1 MPDQVVIL
9 SDRAIGR
16 ESAGAGGIHYRHAQP
31 LVAIGIILRRF
42 FLRKVIRGQILQNE
56 IRIRHAAAI
65 AEQQRVINFLEH
77 PRILRRKR
85 SVDQLLHHFADCGVR
100 LVNLVR
106 AVMDIAVLDL
116 LGGIVR
122 RRPLTGEEAMAQL
135 IRLEEDARRGNP
147 AAQTEFARRLLTD
160 APDSRKNR
168 RALSLL
174 RKTAARK
181 LPEALHLLGV
191 VMLRGQGLDAD
202 PAEGAKLLEE
212 AAYLGSAGAAADL
225 ARLCRMGLGR
235 PASDRDAL
243 YWYRIAGAK
252 GHTASQREAGL
263 MLRDGRGARA
273 DNDEAA
279 RWLRAAAQGRDPQAQ
294 YELARLH
301 QRRGWAGADPE
312 EAARW
317 LTEAALSGVVEAQY
331 RLGVHYWA
339 GRGGRVDLREAVR
352 WTCRAAENGSTQAL
366 TTLADFFLTGSAL
379 DMNRFNAYTLLKCAA
394 RLHDAGAATTLTAL
408 ERMLTRSEKARATR
422 LVMISKTPRVL
433 VETLIPRQSR

>member
-1 MPDQVVIL
+1 M
-9 SDRAIGR
+9 
-16 ESAGAGGIHYRHAQP
+16 
-31 LVAIGIILRRF
+31 
-42 FLRKVIRGQILQNE
+42 
-56 IRIRHAAAI
+56 
-65 AEQQRVINFLEH
+65 
-77 PRILRRKR
+77 
-85 SVDQLLHHFADCGVR
+85 
-100 LVNLVR
+100 
-106 AVMDIAVLDL
+106 LDL

-147 AAQTEFARRLLTD
+147 RRTD
-160 APDSRKNR
+160 RIRPPPSRR
-168 RALSLL
+168 RARQPQEPPCASLL
-174 RKTAARK
+174 RKAAARK

-202 PAEGAKLLEE
+202 PPKARSSLRKPPIWAAQARPPTSPDSAAWGSDAPHPTGTHSTGTESRAPRDTPPPSARRASCSGTDAAPAPTTTRPPDGSGPPPRGATLRPSTNSP
-212 AAYLGSAGAAADL
+212 AFTSA
-225 ARLCRMGLGR
+225 
-235 PASDRDAL
+235 
-243 YWYRIAGAK
+243 
-252 GHTASQREAGL
+252 EAGL
-263 MLRDGRGARA
+263 A
-273 DNDEAA
+273 
-279 RWLRAAAQGRDPQAQ
+279 PI
-294 YELARLH
+294 
-301 QRRGWAGADPE
+301 PE

-422 LVMISKTPRVL
+422 LVMISENP
-433 VETLIPRQSR
+433 

>member
-1 MPDQVVIL
+1 MPKRPD
-9 SDRAIGR
+9 
-16 ESAGAGGIHYRHAQP
+16 P
-31 LVAIGIILRRF
+31 RF
-42 FLRKVIRGQILQNE
+42 PIPAPEK
-56 IRIRHAAAI
+56 
-65 AEQQRVINFLEH
+65 AE
-77 PRILRRKR
+77 
-85 SVDQLLHHFADCGVR
+85 DY
-100 LVNLVR
+100 
-106 AVMDIAVLDL
+106 VLDL

-174 RKTAARK
+174 RKAAARK

-339 GRGGRVDLREAVR
+339 DRKSVV
-352 WTCRAAENGSTQAL
+352 
-366 TTLADFFLTGSAL
+366 
-379 DMNRFNAYTLLKCAA
+379 
-394 RLHDAGAATTLTAL
+394 
-408 ERMLTRSEKARATR
+408 
-422 LVMISKTPRVL
+422 
-433 VETLIPRQSR
+433 

>member
-1 MPDQVVIL
+1 MPKRPD
-9 SDRAIGR
+9 
-16 ESAGAGGIHYRHAQP
+16 P
-31 LVAIGIILRRF
+31 RF
-42 FLRKVIRGQILQNE
+42 PIPAPEK
-56 IRIRHAAAI
+56 
-65 AEQQRVINFLEH
+65 AE
-77 PRILRRKR
+77 
-85 SVDQLLHHFADCGVR
+85 DY
-100 LVNLVR
+100 
-106 AVMDIAVLDL
+106 VLDL

-174 RKTAARK
+174 RKATARK

-191 VMLRGQGLDAD
+191 VMLRGQGLKAD

-212 AAYLGSAGAAADL
+212 AAYLGSAGAAAGL

-263 MLRDGRGARA
+263 MLRDGCGARA

>member
-1 MPDQVVIL
+1 MPKRPD
-9 SDRAIGR
+9 
-16 ESAGAGGIHYRHAQP
+16 P
-31 LVAIGIILRRF
+31 RF
-42 FLRKVIRGQILQNE
+42 PIPAPEK
-56 IRIRHAAAI
+56 
-65 AEQQRVINFLEH
+65 AE
-77 PRILRRKR
+77 
-85 SVDQLLHHFADCGVR
+85 DY
-100 LVNLVR
+100 
-106 AVMDIAVLDL
+106 VLDL

-174 RKTAARK
+174 RKAAARK

-352 WTCRAAENGSTQAL
+352 WPRRRKRQHASPHHPRRLLPDGLGPRHEPLQCLHAPQVRRQAPRRGRRDHAHRTRAHAHPKREGPRHPPCDDLEN
-366 TTLADFFLTGSAL
+366 
-379 DMNRFNAYTLLKCAA
+379 
-394 RLHDAGAATTLTAL
+394 
-408 ERMLTRSEKARATR
+408 
-422 LVMISKTPRVL
+422 P
-433 VETLIPRQSR
+433 

>member
-1 MPDQVVIL
+1 MPKRPD
-9 SDRAIGR
+9 
-16 ESAGAGGIHYRHAQP
+16 P
-31 LVAIGIILRRF
+31 RF
-42 FLRKVIRGQILQNE
+42 PIPAPEK
-56 IRIRHAAAI
+56 
-65 AEQQRVINFLEH
+65 AE
-77 PRILRRKR
+77 
-85 SVDQLLHHFADCGVR
+85 DY
-100 LVNLVR
+100 
-106 AVMDIAVLDL
+106 VLDL

-174 RKTAARK
+174 RKAAARK

-263 MLRDGRGARA
+263 MLRDGRGTRA

-301 QRRGWAGADPE
+301 QCRGWAGADPE

-366 TTLADFFLTGSAL
+366 TTLADFFLTGSA
-379 DMNRFNAYTLLKCAA
+379 DRK
-394 RLHDAGAATTLTAL
+394 
-408 ERMLTRSEKARATR
+408 S
-422 LVMISKTPRVL
+422 VV
-433 VETLIPRQSR
+433 

>member
-1 MPDQVVIL
+1 MPKRPD
-9 SDRAIGR
+9 
-16 ESAGAGGIHYRHAQP
+16 P
-31 LVAIGIILRRF
+31 RF
-42 FLRKVIRGQILQNE
+42 PIPAPEK
-56 IRIRHAAAI
+56 
-65 AEQQRVINFLEH
+65 AE
-77 PRILRRKR
+77 
-85 SVDQLLHHFADCGVR
+85 DY
-100 LVNLVR
+100 
-106 AVMDIAVLDL
+106 VLDL

-174 RKTAARK
+174 RKAAARK

-191 VMLRGQGLDAD
+191 VMLRGQGLKAD
-202 PAEGAKLLEE
+202 PSEGAKLLEE
-212 AAYLGSAGAAADL
+212 AAYLGSAGAAAGL

-263 MLRDGRGARA
+263 MLRDGRGTRA

-301 QRRGWAGADPE
+301 QCRGWAGADPE

-394 RLHDAGAATTLTAL
+394 RLRDAGAATTLTAL

>member
-1 MPDQVVIL
+1 MPKRPD
-9 SDRAIGR
+9 
-16 ESAGAGGIHYRHAQP
+16 P
-31 LVAIGIILRRF
+31 RF
-42 FLRKVIRGQILQNE
+42 PIPAPEK
-56 IRIRHAAAI
+56 
-65 AEQQRVINFLEH
+65 AE
-77 PRILRRKR
+77 
-85 SVDQLLHHFADCGVR
+85 DY
-100 LVNLVR
+100 
-106 AVMDIAVLDL
+106 VLDL

-174 RKTAARK
+174 RKAAARK

-263 MLRDGRGARA
+263 MLRDGRGTRA

-279 RWLRAAAQGRDPQAQ
+279 R
-294 YELARLH
+294 
-301 QRRGWAGADPE
+301 
-312 EAARW
+312 
-317 LTEAALSGVVEAQY
+317 
-331 RLGVHYWA
+331 
-339 GRGGRVDLREAVR
+339 
-352 WTCRAAENGSTQAL
+352 
-366 TTLADFFLTGSAL
+366 
-379 DMNRFNAYTLLKCAA
+379 
-394 RLHDAGAATTLTAL
+394 
-408 ERMLTRSEKARATR
+408 
-422 LVMISKTPRVL
+422 
-433 VETLIPRQSR
+433 

>member
-1 MPDQVVIL
+1 M
-9 SDRAIGR
+9 
-16 ESAGAGGIHYRHAQP
+16 
-31 LVAIGIILRRF
+31 
-42 FLRKVIRGQILQNE
+42 
-56 IRIRHAAAI
+56 
-65 AEQQRVINFLEH
+65 
-77 PRILRRKR
+77 
-85 SVDQLLHHFADCGVR
+85 
-100 LVNLVR
+100 
-106 AVMDIAVLDL
+106 LDL

-174 RKTAARK
+174 RKAAARK

-301 QRRGWAGADPE
+301 QCRGWA
-312 EAARW
+312 
-317 LTEAALSGVVEAQY
+317 
-331 RLGVHYWA
+331 
-339 GRGGRVDLREAVR
+339 GGRVDLREAVR